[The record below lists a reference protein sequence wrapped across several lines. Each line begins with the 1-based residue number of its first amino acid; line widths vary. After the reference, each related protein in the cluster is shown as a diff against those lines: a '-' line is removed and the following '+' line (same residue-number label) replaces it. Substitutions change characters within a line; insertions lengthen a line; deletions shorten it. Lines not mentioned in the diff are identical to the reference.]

1 MDYCAAGVRAHGH
14 QAVACALGSRSHETV
29 DANKAD
35 AHRVDER
42 VLRVALVEVP
52 LAADWG
58 DTDAVPIAA
67 DARDDSIEMMTRG
80 RQRAEAQ
87 GVEQGDGP
95 GAHGDHVADDA
106 AHAGRG
112 ALVWLYGGG
121 GVVRLD
127 LERGRPALADPHRA
141 GRRARPF
148 PHRRSAR

>member
-29 DANKAD
+29 DANQAD

-42 VLRVALVEVP
+42 VLRVALVEVH
-52 LAADWG
+52 LAADRG
-58 DTDAVPIAA
+58 DADAVPIAA
-67 DARDDSIEMMTRG
+67 DARDDSIEMVTRG

-95 GAHGDHVADDA
+95 GAHGDHVADEA

-121 GVVRLD
+121 AVLRLD
-127 LERGRPALADPHRA
+127 LEHGRPALADLHRA
-141 GRRARPF
+141 GVLAKSLQDRV
-148 PHRRSAR
+148 SAR